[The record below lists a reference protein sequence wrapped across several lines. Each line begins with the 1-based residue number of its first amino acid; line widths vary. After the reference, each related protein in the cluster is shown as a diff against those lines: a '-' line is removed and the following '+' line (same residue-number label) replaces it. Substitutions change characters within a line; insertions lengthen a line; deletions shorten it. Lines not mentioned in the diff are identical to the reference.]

1 MPVMHIPCSF
11 ERSRLAAFS
20 HFVLP
25 ISPSAAHQSYSAR
38 LEPAVGIESRE
49 TDCHRSPPPLPCSLY
64 LFFCRSRNCL
74 CCYRHAQAAREPDSS
89 SAAMRV
95 ARGRQHHASRR
106 MSGACAYSD
115 GGDDGDLGQI
125 GRIAE
130 NLVLRSADM
139 PWLAL
144 ACHECPQ
151 QRC

>member
-1 MPVMHIPCSF
+1 
-11 ERSRLAAFS
+11 
-20 HFVLP
+20 
-25 ISPSAAHQSYSAR
+25 
-38 LEPAVGIESRE
+38 
-49 TDCHRSPPPLPCSLY
+49 
-64 LFFCRSRNCL
+64 
-74 CCYRHAQAAREPDSS
+74 
-89 SAAMRV
+89 
-95 ARGRQHHASRR
+95 